1 MSNDVDNLEVE
12 VVKSPRK
19 KRREIA
25 ISTAIV
31 IAFVASVATGL
42 AVWYAK
48 EKWGKRN

>member
-1 MSNDVDNLEVE
+1 MSNDVDNLEVK

-25 ISTAIV
+25 ISMAIV
-31 IAFVASVATGL
+31 ITFVASVATGL

-48 EKWGKRN
+48 EKC